1 MKCSVAAIQFHAHW
15 GDKEYNRKTAAALVE
30 KAAKAGAE
38 LVVLPELW
46 NSGYD
51 ASDFRHLP
59 EQAEPLTG
67 PSVQLLKDLAVAHHL
82 TIGGGSVVE
91 DRHGKLYNTSV
102 CISPQGQVEEKYRK
116 AHLFLQEK
124 DYFSPGDEWTMVE
137 DVPLLAGLS
146 LGMAICYDLRF
157 PEFFRNM
164 ALRGSRFFSVP
175 MAWPRVRLEEYLV
188 LARSRALENRSIL
201 IAANHSG
208 PEMSGHSAVI
218 SQTGAIL
225 AQCGD
230 EDGFALAEIDMD
242 SFLHSQKHQDITDR
256 RQFLDEIDDNLL

>member
-15 GDKEYNRKTAAALVE
+15 GDKKYNRKIAAALVE
-30 KAAKAGAE
+30 KAARAGAE

-46 NSGYD
+46 NSGYN
-51 ASDFRHLP
+51 ASDFRRLP

-67 PSVQLLKDLAVAHHL
+67 PSVQLLKDLATVHHL
-82 TIGGGSVVE
+82 TIAGGSVVE

-102 CISPQGQVEEKYRK
+102 CISPQGMVEEKYRK
-116 AHLFLQEK
+116 THLFSQEK
-124 DYFSPGDEWTMVE
+124 DYFSPGDEWGIVE
-137 DVPLLAGLS
+137 DLPLLAGMN

-164 ALRGSRFFSVP
+164 ALRGCRFFSVP
-175 MAWPRVRLEEYLV
+175 LAWPRVRLEEFRI
-188 LARSRALENRSIL
+188 LAQARALENRSIL
-201 IAANHSG
+201 IAANQSG
-208 PEMSGHSAVI
+208 GEMCGHSMVL

-242 SFLHSQKHQDITDR
+242 SFLHSQRHQDITDR